1 MASYY
6 GQALMNIGSII
17 GSNMT
22 RSIQEDE
29 RQADRLELQR
39 ERLAAAER
47 ENERNRQ
54 LRAEMAAARAP
65 SGGGDGGLSAKDI
78 GEGGAD
84 EGLLA
89 RRAGMTVPELR
100 AMRRFSETGDSTPF
114 QVETNK
120 ITMKDTGDPYN
131 PETQSQLVKE
141 LPPGFEREARAKLQT
156 LAKIEESYRL
166 GGKYDDV
173 TKGRRNQQEVDMSEA
188 AIRQPGAAGVISQG
202 MAAGEG
208 KDLFG
213 GDSNQT
219 RNLKTGAT
227 STTAVGESVIREN
240 NAQTAKYSAETRK
253 VLSEASGAL
262 QKGASQEKL
271 ATMLSSLNK
280 LAESTDL
287 DDAGRKRVQELQ
299 MSIVDAMKT
308 NVDGRGG
315 TGADKGKLSEA
326 DAHAQAQRALA
337 TGKITLDDVNKRLT
351 GAGYKPLPADAG
363 KAGAPKPSPG
373 PAPTAAP
380 APRQEAQ
387 PAPDSRVGKAR
398 QAQAEA
404 AATKQAWED
413 EQRSK
418 ASTAFAELDLKD
430 RLAASKLQA
439 SPLFAY
445 LTREQKTAIYNAVNS
460 R

>member
-166 GGKYDDV
+166 GGRYDDV

-188 AIRQPGAAGVISQG
+188 AIRQPGAAGVIGQG
-202 MAAGEG
+202 MAAGAG
-208 KDLFG
+208 KELVG
-213 GDSNQT
+213 GDSNVT
-219 RNLKTGAT
+219 RNKFTGAT
-227 STTAVGESVIREN
+227 VNTKVGDSQVREN
-240 NAQTAKYSAETRK
+240 DAQAGKARAEGRAASEGIGKVDIQGVAANAANLIKLADAAAADGDNVTAKR
-253 VLSEASGAL
+253 LRDEAARL
-262 QKGASQEKL
+262 SQEAGAK
-271 ATMLSSLNK
+271 K
-280 LAESTDL
+280 VPKPAE
-287 DDAGRKRVQELQ
+287 GKR
-299 MSIVDAMKT
+299 T
-308 NVDGRGG
+308 
-315 TGADKGKLSEA
+315 EA
-326 DAHAQAQRALA
+326 DEHSDALKAIA
-337 TGKITLDDVNKRLT
+337 TGKITLEEANKRLT
-351 GAGYKPLPADAG
+351 GAGYKPLPANAG
-363 KAGAPKPSPG
+363 KAGAPKPSPA
-373 PAPTAAP
+373 PALTTAP
-380 APRQEAQ
+380 APRQEVQ

-430 RLAASKLQA
+430 RVAASKLQA

>member
-65 SGGGDGGLSAKDI
+65 SGGGGDGGLSAKDI

-84 EGLLA
+84 EGMLA

-100 AMRRFSETGDSTPF
+100 AMRRYSETGDTEPF
-114 QVETNK
+114 KQDVTRYSRDQNDGMAGKNDEFSDAVSRKYATLEETV
-120 ITMKDTGDPYN
+120 T
-131 PETQSQLVKE
+131 KE

-213 GDSNQT
+213 GDSNVT
-219 RNLKTGAT
+219 RNTKTGAT
-227 STTAVGESVIREN
+227 STTPVGQSVINEN
-240 NAQTAKYSAETRK
+240 DAQTAKYRAEARR
-253 VLSEASGAL
+253 VISEASGAL

-287 DDAGRKRVQELQ
+287 DEPGRKRVQELQ
-299 MSIVDAMKT
+299 MSIVDAMKS
-308 NVDGRGG
+308 NVDGRSSGAKPGAPDAGG
-315 TGADKGKLSEA
+315 GRKVGETTTIQAGPNKGK
-326 DAHAQAQRALA
+326 
-337 TGKITLDDVNKRLT
+337 
-351 GAGYKPLPADAG
+351 
-363 KAGAPKPSPG
+363 
-373 PAPTAAP
+373 TARWDGRGWVLVP
-380 APRQEAQ
+380 
-387 PAPDSRVGKAR
+387 
-398 QAQAEA
+398 
-404 AATKQAWED
+404 
-413 EQRSK
+413 
-418 ASTAFAELDLKD
+418 
-430 RLAASKLQA
+430 
-439 SPLFAY
+439 
-445 LTREQKTAIYNAVNS
+445 
-460 R
+460 